1 MANPLLDYLPL
12 GRWAKAVYCCTDM
25 AIIWDGHLYLA
36 EGQGALQHRMPQT
49 DQQHVWAS
57 STEAN
62 LFCLAPPT
70 MAR

>member
-1 MANPLLDYLPL
+1 M
-12 GRWAKAVYCCTDM
+12 GM
-25 AIIWDGHLYLA
+25 AIIWVGHLYLA

-49 DQQHVWAS
+49 DPQHVWAS

-62 LFCLAPPT
+62 LFCLAPST